1 MNKVRSTITVAI
13 CTVALST
20 IFSTSAAGVMKKCV
34 GPNGDVRFTN
44 LECPEGYV
52 LEASRAAS
60 PPSTSSD
67 EDEPY
72 ICRFSSILTSTEIV
86 SAVTE
91 AEGSLE
97 LAREKGDDEAA
108 RYWQNCLKQIQQRET
123 ALQSPA
129 PPPAA
134 EESAPAGC
142 SEGTFEYKE
151 GGMYFTSSTRSPCTG
166 VKAVCTFEVRESQ
179 RVTTNKRGVVQNR
192 RREGYTTTTGER
204 VRNFDYQGQVGKW
217 GTAKIGDVNIS
228 GRVTGW
234 NCLFEK

>member
-1 MNKVRSTITVAI
+1 MIWMRSAVAFLACAI
-13 CTVALST
+13 ALCSYL
-20 IFSTSAAGVMKKCV
+20 SSPAVGVMKKCV
-34 GPNGDVRFTN
+34 GPDGDVRFTN

-60 PPSTSSD
+60 PPTTSSD

-72 ICRFSSILTSTEIV
+72 ICRFSTILTSSEIV
-86 SAVTE
+86 SAATE
-91 AEGSLE
+91 AEGSLK
-97 LAREKGDDEAA
+97 LAKEKGDDESV
-108 RYWQNCLKQIQQRET
+108 RYWQNCLEQIRQRET
-123 ALQSPA
+123 ALQSPV
-129 PPPAA
+129 PPPA
-134 EESAPAGC
+134 EENAPVEC

-166 VKAVCTFEVRESQ
+166 VRAVCTFEVRESQ
-179 RVTTNKRGVVQNR
+179 RVTTEGRGVVRNR
-192 RREGYTTTTGER
+192 RREGVSTTTGER
-204 VRNFDYQGQVGKW
+204 VRNFDYRGKIGRW